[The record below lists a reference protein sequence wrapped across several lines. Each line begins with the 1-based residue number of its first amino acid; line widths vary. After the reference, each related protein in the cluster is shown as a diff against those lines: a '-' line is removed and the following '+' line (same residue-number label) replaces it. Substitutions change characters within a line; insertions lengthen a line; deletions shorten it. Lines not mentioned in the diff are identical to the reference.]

1 MSVTIISNNC
11 IAGTILHDMGLP
23 LNTPT
28 VNLQIM
34 PEEFPMFC
42 KMIPLCLKSELYEYK
57 NISDKHKT
65 MLLNMFGGIPECPLA
80 ICRGYMIVLQHYKTF
95 EEGIVCLDTEAR
107 GYKAEYFVLLP
118 NETERFVSLKSIVE
132 GKAKKC
138 PNVRRVISTLFSR
151 QWPYLESI
159 NQEDFAFMDYE
170 GEEKETLIKECK
182 KCEPKP
188 AKKVFIPE
196 EDY

>member
-11 IAGTILHDMGLP
+11 IAGTILHDMRLP

-42 KMIPLCLKSELYEYK
+42 KMLPLCLKSELYEYK
-57 NISDKHKT
+57 NISDKHKA

-95 EEGIVCLDTEAR
+95 EEGKEAWDRRKERINRCHVGFVFYLPKPQYAKLAEEFNNIGLRTTAIFTEGFDIALSHYRVDVPKETHWAALAPNGKRYYEKEFDAR
-107 GYKAEYFVLLP
+107 EF
-118 NETERFVSLKSIVE
+118 
-132 GKAKKC
+132 
-138 PNVRRVISTLFSR
+138 VRRIS
-151 QWPYLESI
+151 E
-159 NQEDFAFMDYE
+159 
-170 GEEKETLIKECK
+170 
-182 KCEPKP
+182 
-188 AKKVFIPE
+188 
-196 EDY
+196 